1 MSWEIFVQVWLFTI
15 VGFVVG
21 VVLTWLIGVLP
32 LRKKLAR
39 RTEEANREARRR
51 ASEQGQTA
59 PPKVSRPS
67 TARSEGVATLAAP
80 AVEGEAPRPA
90 EPTRTAEPVETPP
103 EPPRPA
109 TKQPIAEERP
119 EEQTV
124 VLEAFDFGGPD
135 SRSQTRD
142 LVEEEED
149 EEPWRPE
156 VRIDPN
162 DRLSDQ
168 LAKRAPQPEPQA
180 PQQRPGDPGMFD
192 PAGAEPSHLEPRSA
206 EPVTSEPSSFEPSVF
221 EPEPEP
227 EAHPEPTGS
236 SAMTWLQPG
245 EFEQAR
251 PGESSQGQSFSFLD
265 EPREPAATGFPEPFP
280 AQQRAEPVAEPAQD
294 DEPALPRRTPGAA
307 AAAVDGGPLAAAS
320 SNAGG
325 GSLFDPSAELDAE
338 SGGSAPVGPF
348 GPGSALPRPDGSAPA
363 PEFRVKAR
371 TSSMVF
377 HTEQSPFFDRLL
389 PQVWFRD
396 VDDAARAGFTSW
408 DRPN

>member
-51 ASEQGQTA
+51 ASEQSQAA

-80 AVEGEAPRPA
+80 AVEEETPRPA
-90 EPTRTAEPVETPP
+90 EPTRTAEPVETP
-103 EPPRPA
+103 RPA
-109 TKQPIAEERP
+109 TRQPIAEERP

-135 SRSQTRD
+135 SRTQTRD
-142 LVEEEED
+142 LADEEED

-168 LAKRAPQPEPQA
+168 LAKRDPQPEPLD
-180 PQQRPGDPGMFD
+180 PEQRPGEAGLFE
-192 PAGAEPSHLEPRSA
+192 PAGAEPSS
-206 EPVTSEPSSFEPSVF
+206 VQPSVF
-221 EPEPEP
+221 EPAAAPEPEP
-227 EAHPEPTGS
+227 EAHPESAGS
-236 SAMTWLQPG
+236 SAMTWLRPG

-265 EPREPAATGFPEPFP
+265 EPREPVTGFPEPFP
-280 AQQRAEPVAEPAQD
+280 AQQRTEPAAEPVQD
-294 DEPALPRRTPGAA
+294 DAPDLPRRTPGAA
-307 AAAVDGGPLAAAS
+307 AAAADGGPLAAAS
-320 SNAGG
+320 STAGG
-325 GSLFDPSAELDAE
+325 GSLFDPSAEPGGE
-338 SGGSAPVGPF
+338 SAGSAPVGPF